1 MSRDEIESAELRAAV
16 LCTPQARASKEATLA
31 ALAQLKAKPTVGK
44 KVPVPMADGGTS
56 QEDLGTFWTNMRP
69 NFGPEPSRATTTLSD
84 GEKKALL
91 QIAWVQEEA
100 AELAAKAAAMT
111 EARAA
116 DT

>member
-1 MSRDEIESAELRAAV
+1 MSRDEIESVELRAAV
-16 LCTPQARASKEATLA
+16 LCTPQARASKDEKLA
-31 ALAQLKAKPTVGK
+31 ELAQLKAKPTAGK

-56 QEDLGTFWTNMRP
+56 QEDLGKLWSDIRP
-69 NFGPEPSRATTTLSD
+69 NFGPEPSRATRKLSD
-84 GEKKALL
+84 GAKKALL

-100 AELAAKAAAMT
+100 AGMT

>member
-1 MSRDEIESAELRAAV
+1 MSRDEIESVELRASV
-16 LCTPQARASKEATLA
+16 LCTPQARASKKEKLA
-31 ALAQLKAKPTVGK
+31 ELAQLKAKPTAYK

-56 QEDLGTFWTNMRP
+56 QEDLGKFWSNMRP
-69 NFGPEPSRATTTLSD
+69 HFGPEPSRATTTLSD

-100 AELAAKAAAMT
+100 AGMT

>member
-1 MSRDEIESAELRAAV
+1 MSRDEIESVELRAAV
-16 LCTPQARASKEATLA
+16 LCTPQARASKEAKLA
-31 ALAQLKAKPTVGK
+31 ELAQLKAKPTVGE

-56 QEDLGTFWTNMRP
+56 QEDLGKFWSCIRP
-69 NFGPEPSRATTTLSD
+69 HFGPEPSRATTTLSD